1 MNNSEEASPVQGD
14 GALKEEKSPNP
25 AYQVKMQALDKL
37 NLTFGEF
44 NEVFS
49 KVKQS
54 FQVFKT
60 KSFFFPRPEFTKTF
74 GEHLKQTES
83 MLEMMG
89 NLLKKETG
97 DKCDD
102 KTFPVPSLNASD
114 LPLLPSHTPDHSDIP
129 GKTSGVAGITPP
141 ASEVGSDE
149 ILARNLENT
158 CGGMKRKTRASESP
172 QKSKRPKRSLIDSYL
187 IKDESV
193 SKKTKEEEDEEEEEF
208 EVESIIDF
216 KKTQGNYLYHVTW
229 KGYGLNDST
238 WEPSSN
244 LTSCEELLLEFF
256 KSRLRKRDKEDPKSE
271 DLSTYLHYDPSI
283 KDTIR
288 RAMFDYLSEP
298 SEEDYKS
305 ILMQVI
311 SSKAT
316 TTTQKSQDLD
326 ELIEKTLIT
335 RKRDRY
341 YKYLRQLLEDKL
353 TKELRSKRDVQMA
366 ELRKWERKINTI
378 CSDPAKLCVE
388 NTVDLELPPM
398 DFKYINECLA
408 GEGVTIPSDPP
419 VGCECEDCST
429 SKGCCASQM
438 GSWTPYTKYGKLRIS
453 LGTPIYECNKR
464 CSCGPNCSNRVV
476 QKGRNIS
483 LCIFRTAN
491 GRGWGVKAMENIK
504 KDSLVTEYVGEVIS
518 SEEAERRGK
527 IYDAQNC
534 TYLFDLDYNKGD
546 QNPYTVDAAKCGNVS
561 HFINHSCDPNLVVF
575 NVWVNCLDPDLP
587 RLALF
592 ASQDIKKGEE
602 LTFDYNSGLE
612 TEANALKDIKGEEC
626 MTPEKKESQD
636 ASSELFMK
644 TPKGN
649 RGLQYGKTLCKCG
662 AANCRQYFF

>member
-1 MNNSEEASPVQGD
+1 
-14 GALKEEKSPNP
+14 
-25 AYQVKMQALDKL
+25 
-37 NLTFGEF
+37 
-44 NEVFS
+44 
-49 KVKQS
+49 
-54 FQVFKT
+54 
-60 KSFFFPRPEFTKTF
+60 
-74 GEHLKQTES
+74 
-83 MLEMMG
+83 MMG

-216 KKTQGNYLYHVTW
+216 KKTQ
-229 KGYGLNDST
+229 
-238 WEPSSN
+238 
-244 LTSCEELLLEFF
+244 
-256 KSRLRKRDKEDPKSE
+256 
-271 DLSTYLHYDPSI
+271 
-283 KDTIR
+283 
-288 RAMFDYLSEP
+288 
-298 SEEDYKS
+298 
-305 ILMQVI
+305 
-311 SSKAT
+311 
-316 TTTQKSQDLD
+316 
-326 ELIEKTLIT
+326 
-335 RKRDRY
+335 RDRY

-398 DFKYINECLA
+398 DFKYINECL
-408 GEGVTIPSDPP
+408 
-419 VGCECEDCST
+419 
-429 SKGCCASQM
+429 
-438 GSWTPYTKYGKLRIS
+438 
-453 LGTPIYECNKR
+453 CNKR

-561 HFINHSCDPNLVVF
+561 HFINHSLQWTWWL
-575 NVWVNCLDPDLP
+575 WVP
-587 RLALF
+587 
-592 ASQDIKKGEE
+592 
-602 LTFDYNSGLE
+602 
-612 TEANALKDIKGEEC
+612 
-626 MTPEKKESQD
+626 
-636 ASSELFMK
+636 SE
-644 TPKGN
+644 
-649 RGLQYGKTLCKCG
+649 
-662 AANCRQYFF
+662 